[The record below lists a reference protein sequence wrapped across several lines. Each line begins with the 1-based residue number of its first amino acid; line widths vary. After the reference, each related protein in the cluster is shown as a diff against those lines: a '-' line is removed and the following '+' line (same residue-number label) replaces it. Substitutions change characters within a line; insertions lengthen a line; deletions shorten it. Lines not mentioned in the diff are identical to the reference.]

1 MNKKKQN
8 KVDDINK
15 DPFEEYLKIGEPDKF
30 DKTYAWQTAV
40 GLQDVD
46 KLSPS
51 DYLINTAK
59 DNIKGE
65 ISMAE
70 AKSRIESYYKES
82 IGHQSERTEE
92 ADKVAVRIA
101 EILSEKSFVF
111 SPAQYISIHRR
122 LFFGIYS
129 HAGKIRDYDISKKE
143 WVLDGASVMYGGA
156 EELRPTLEY
165 DFQTEKEFDYSG
177 LTMSEIISHLAR
189 FVSNLWQIHIFGEGN
204 TRTTAVFF
212 IKYLRFLG
220 FNVTND
226 VFAKNAWYFRNS
238 LVRANYTNIQK
249 GVHED
254 RSFLE
259 IFLKNLLMGENN
271 ELKNRFM
278 HIAWKETTHSDGK
291 QHIERHFQKK
301 TDLLSILDE
310 QKVTTKTKTNIVKL
324 YESFGIEKIFG
335 RRDVVEILGITEK
348 PATTLLGKMYS
359 LNLTEKITG
368 AGKGKYR
375 FIV

>member
-1 MNKKKQN
+1 MNKKKQK

-278 HIAWKETTHSDGK
+278 HIAWKETTHSDEK

-310 QKVTTKTKTNIVKL
+310 QKVTTKTKTNMVKL

>member
-1 MNKKKQN
+1 MNKKKQK

-212 IKYLRFLG
+212 IKYLKFLG

-278 HIAWKETTHSDGK
+278 HIAWKETTHSDEK
-291 QHIERHFQKK
+291 QHIERHFRKK